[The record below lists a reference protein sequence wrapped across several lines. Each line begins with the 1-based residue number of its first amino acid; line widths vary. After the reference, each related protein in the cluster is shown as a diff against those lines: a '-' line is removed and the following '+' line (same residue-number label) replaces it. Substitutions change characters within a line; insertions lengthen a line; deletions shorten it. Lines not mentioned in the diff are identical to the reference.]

1 MTELTLIDIF
11 WCLVGILAVYL
22 LYLLTKRILSWKSG
36 ESEDDEPEHSSDWKD
51 AQKKVTEKL
60 DDAAEHFKSITSE
73 NSEELNIGQNYS
85 NGIEPGTVEDCQR
98 IIREECPKVSE
109 VEMKP
114 ETIENAC
121 TFVQTL
127 YDCNPKFVPYAKTYE
142 ESEISVTNWGSIVL
156 DIYLASGLVSM
167 EIGGNQFGFFTDF
180 TGTGNCGMEG
190 TEIDFTKIPDMLQ
203 KVLDNN

>member
-11 WCLVGILAVYL
+11 WCLAGIFGMYLAYL
-22 LYLLTKRILSWKSG
+22 LSKRILSWKNG
-36 ESEDDEPEHSSDWKD
+36 ESEDDDPEHLSDWKD
-51 AQKKVTEKL
+51 AHKKVTEKL
-60 DDAAEHFKSITSE
+60 DDAAEHFKNITSDE
-73 NSEELNIGQNYS
+73 PEELNIGQNYN

-98 IIREECPKVSE
+98 IIREECQKVSE

-127 YDCNPKFVPYAKTYE
+127 YDCNPKFVPYAKTYDD
-142 ESEISVTNWGSIVL
+142 SEISVTNWGSIVL
-156 DIYLASGLVSM
+156 DIYLKSGLVSM

-180 TGTGNCGMEG
+180 TGTGNFGLEE
-190 TEIDFTKIPDMLQ
+190 TEIDFTKIPEHLQ
-203 KVLDNN
+203 TVLDNY

>member
-1 MTELTLIDIF
+1 MTELTLMDIF
-11 WCLVGILAVYL
+11 WCLAGIFGMYLAYL
-22 LYLLTKRILSWKSG
+22 LAKRLSCKNDKP
-36 ESEDDEPEHSSDWKD
+36 EDDEPDYSSDWKD
-51 AQKKVTEKL
+51 AHKKVTEKL
-60 DDAAEHFKSITSE
+60 DDAAEHFKNITSDE
-73 NSEELNIGQNYS
+73 SEELNIGKNYN

-127 YDCNPKFVPYAKTYE
+127 YNCNPKFVPYAKTYDD
-142 ESEISVTNWGSIVL
+142 SEISVTNWGSIVL
-156 DIYLASGLVSM
+156 DIYLKSGLVSM

-180 TGTGNCGMEG
+180 TGTGNFGLEE

-203 KVLDNN
+203 KVLENN

>member
-1 MTELTLIDIF
+1 MDIF
-11 WCLVGILAVYL
+11 WYLAGIFGMYLA
-22 LYLLTKRILSWKSG
+22 YLLTKRILSWKNG
-36 ESEDDEPEHSSDWKD
+36 ETEDDEPDHSSDWKD
-51 AQKKVTEKL
+51 AHKKVTEKL
-60 DDAAEHFKSITSE
+60 DDAAEHFKNITSDE
-73 NSEELNIGQNYS
+73 PEELNNGQNYS

-127 YDCNPKFVPYAKTYE
+127 YNCNPKFVPYAKTYDD
-142 ESEISVTNWGSIVL
+142 SEISVTNWGSIVL
-156 DIYLASGLVSM
+156 DIYLKSGLVSM

-180 TGTGNCGMEG
+180 TGTGNFGMEE
-190 TEIDFTKIPDMLQ
+190 TEIDFTKIPEHLQ
-203 KVLDNN
+203 TVLDNY

>member
-1 MTELTLIDIF
+1 MDIF
-11 WCLVGILAVYL
+11 WCLAGIFGMYLAYL
-22 LYLLTKRILSWKSG
+22 LAKRILSWKSG

-51 AQKKVTEKL
+51 AQKKVSEKL
-60 DDAAEHFKSITSE
+60 DDAAEHFKSITSDDPE
-73 NSEELNIGQNYS
+73 VLNIGQNYS

-180 TGTGNCGMEG
+180 TGTGNYGMEG

>member
-85 NGIEPGTVEDCQR
+85 NG
-98 IIREECPKVSE
+98 
-109 VEMKP
+109 
-114 ETIENAC
+114 
-121 TFVQTL
+121 
-127 YDCNPKFVPYAKTYE
+127 
-142 ESEISVTNWGSIVL
+142 
-156 DIYLASGLVSM
+156 
-167 EIGGNQFGFFTDF
+167 
-180 TGTGNCGMEG
+180 
-190 TEIDFTKIPDMLQ
+190 
-203 KVLDNN
+203 